1 MVLLFYTTSEVYT
14 KFGMVSNSGLRIV
27 KNGQTHIA
35 LANTDKNIFIDICS
49 SEHVPG
55 EVVEKIAQNT
65 FVID

>member
-1 MVLLFYTTSEVYT
+1 MIDTEGAEIVEEIMIN
-14 KFGMVSNSGLRIV
+14 GNSGLRIV
-27 KNGQTHIA
+27 KNDQTHIA

-55 EVVEKIAQNT
+55 EVVEKIAQNI